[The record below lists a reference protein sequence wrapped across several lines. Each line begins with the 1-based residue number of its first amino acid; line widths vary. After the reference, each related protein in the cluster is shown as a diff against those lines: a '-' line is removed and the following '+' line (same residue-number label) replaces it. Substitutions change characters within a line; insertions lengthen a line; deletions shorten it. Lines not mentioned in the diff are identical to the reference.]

1 MDDERSQTVD
11 RVHHLVPPR
20 RVHTNLLKRVSHQTF
35 EAIVRTTPDRAPDA
49 PPLPELEDIKDDMS
63 EGVWGAQF
71 NLEFAI
77 RHIATLKTIYAGH
90 PLARPLQNSTTLCN
104 RATRSAAPSTQKENE
119 YAHASPASPA
129 RATQPSTAAH
139 YRKPL
144 VIHRRFRNRP
154 SRSSTTAL
162 PVQSA
167 GVVADEGAEDR
178 CRHGAELR
186 SPRRLERR
194 RTQRLLGAQGSVIIA
209 EKYREAVH
217 FDEMLAKAAAPR
229 CKRGSHLHSA
239 STTSHAYA
247 KPGRSAHRE
256 PARENNSRSLPAS
269 AFIRRPS
276 SSSST
281 GPSWW
286 TGWSPRSQWPTNTK
300 NCWVSQRYRS
310 DKVAPHSGSCRS
322 NRPYAAYIV
331 RLPRHADILSK

>member
-20 RVHTNLLKRVSHQTF
+20 RVHTNLLKRVSHHTF

-154 SRSSTTAL
+154 GRSST
-162 PVQSA
+162 Q
-167 GVVADEGAEDR
+167 
-178 CRHGAELR
+178 
-186 SPRRLERR
+186 
-194 RTQRLLGAQGSVIIA
+194 
-209 EKYREAVH
+209 
-217 FDEMLAKAAAPR
+217 
-229 CKRGSHLHSA
+229 
-239 STTSHAYA
+239 
-247 KPGRSAHRE
+247 
-256 PARENNSRSLPAS
+256 
-269 AFIRRPS
+269 
-276 SSSST
+276 
-281 GPSWW
+281 
-286 TGWSPRSQWPTNTK
+286 
-300 NCWVSQRYRS
+300 QRYPRNRLVLLPMKGPKTDADMALNFVRQDDLS
-310 DKVAPHSGSCRS
+310 DDELKGCSAPKE
-322 NRPYAAYIV
+322 A
-331 RLPRHADILSK
+331 

>member
-1 MDDERSQTVD
+1 MGRAIQPGVRNQAHRDPQDDLRWPPTGTSTSELDNTLQSRDSIGRAVDTERE
-11 RVHHLVPPR
+11 RVR
-20 RVHTNLLKRVSHQTF
+20 ARV
-35 EAIVRTTPDRAPDA
+35 
-49 PPLPELEDIKDDMS
+49 
-63 EGVWGAQF
+63 
-71 NLEFAI
+71 
-77 RHIATLKTIYAGH
+77 
-90 PLARPLQNSTTLCN
+90 ARL
-104 RATRSAAPSTQKENE
+104 TRSRNAAIHGGPLSEAACDPSPISQ
-119 YAHASPASPA
+119 
-129 RATQPSTAAH
+129 STWPIKH
-139 YRKPL
+139 
-144 VIHRRFRNRP
+144 
-154 SRSSTTAL
+154 STAL
-162 PVQSA
+162 PAQSA

-276 SSSST
+276 PSSST